1 MKQEEMT
8 TQRMIG
14 STLLEYTYSLACLLW
29 YHSNN
34 ANILNY
40 NNRNI
45 TFYKRLLVKNVF
57 FSAEEINAQELMNQ
71 LNAFIRLFFLLF
83 FLNRICSRSTKMK
96 CGTFWKFVGWDW
108 KRLIYT
114 RTEKKC
120 WLYYIVNIIQ
130 FYDPLIYHNYNN

>member
-83 FLNRICSRSTKMK
+83 FFKSNLLT
-96 CGTFWKFVGWDW
+96 
-108 KRLIYT
+108 IY
-114 RTEKKC
+114 ENEMWHILEIC
-120 WLYYIVNIIQ
+120 WLGLEAIDIHTNRKKMLVILYCE
-130 FYDPLIYHNYNN
+130 YNTILRSIDLS